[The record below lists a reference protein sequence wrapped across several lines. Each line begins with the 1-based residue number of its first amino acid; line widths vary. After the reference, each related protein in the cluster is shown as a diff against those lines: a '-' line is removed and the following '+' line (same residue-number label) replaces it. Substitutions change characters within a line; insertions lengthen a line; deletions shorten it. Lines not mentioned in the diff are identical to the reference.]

1 MGKRNWFALLDGYR
15 EIKKMTEEKEKIVY
29 RYYDPETVA
38 CYLEI
43 QLKQL
48 DDDIA
53 LRLKPIE
60 EKTWQAL
67 LEQNWNNG
75 KIIENDPATN
85 LPIAVNPRQPSE
97 KELATREIQELKQY
111 LSDTDY
117 TVIKCQELGLNYA
130 NTYPDIAVA
139 RKEARVRI
147 NELENVK

>member
-1 MGKRNWFALLDGYR
+1 
-15 EIKKMTEEKEKIVY
+15 MTEEKEKIVY

-60 EKTWQAL
+60 DDVWQAL

-75 KIIENDPATN
+75 MIIVNDVNTN
-85 LPIAVNPRQPSE
+85 LPIAVNPPQPSE
-97 KELATREIQELKQY
+97 KELATMEIQELKQY

-130 NTYPDIAVA
+130 NTYPNEAQKRA
-139 RKEARVRI
+139 EARDRI
-147 NELENVK
+147 NFLEVK